1 MVRDDSGVLG
11 GQTSGGQIPGDRA
24 YDDRG
29 SATVFAALAS
39 LAVLLV
45 LMAGV
50 DLGGAAL
57 ARHRAEAAADLAA
70 LGAAGHS
77 IDGTDAACDL
87 ARGLTERMRATLDH
101 CALEDWDA
109 VVQVRVHRSWSLLA
123 AGDAVG
129 RARAGPV
136 PEERHRTAQH
146 RVRRRGHPAESALL
160 SGRGCDGERYR
171 PHDEWRGAGPDGA
184 ATATKMQLA
193 VRSPRWARS
202 SLHTHRSATTSGPGR
217 DGRAYWTCSG
227 VPASAGAPG

>member
-1 MVRDDSGVLG
+1 MVRDDSGVPG
-11 GQTSGGQIPGDRA
+11 GQVPGDRA

-45 LMAGV
+45 FMAGV

-77 IDGTDAACDL
+77 IDGADAACDL

-136 PEERHRTAQH
+136 PEE
-146 RVRRRGHPAESALL
+146 PL
-160 SGRGCDGERYR
+160 
-171 PHDEWRGAGPDGA
+171 PDGA
-184 ATATKMQLA
+184 A
-193 VRSPRWARS
+193 
-202 SLHTHRSATTSGPGR
+202 SGPADRTSRGI
-217 DGRAYWTCSG
+217 S
-227 VPASAGAPG
+227 PAFRPRV